1 MLQMGFVQ
9 KGFEFLLKGGW
20 IMWPLFAC
28 AILSVAVMIE
38 RTWVLRRANA
48 RLHETAER
56 VQSLLIEGRI
66 EDALAAAESADSP
79 VGRVLAAGIRNREKP
94 PALLEAALV
103 AAAMKEIPKLNR
115 RLGILDTIITL
126 SPLLGL
132 LGTITGMIAAFQVIG
147 SAAGGSAPTAI
158 TGGVAEALIATA
170 SGLAVAVTTLPV
182 YNSLNELVR
191 EMTGDLELY
200 GTQVQTILTEMQLSG
215 AIRVN
220 PELISLT
227 PPVTE
232 NPALHATAAN
242 AA

>member
-1 MLQMGFVQ
+1 MLQ

-20 IMWPLFAC
+20 IMWPLFVC

-38 RTWVLRRANA
+38 RTWVLRKANA
-48 RLHETAER
+48 RAHETAEQ

-66 EDALAAAESADSP
+66 DDALAAAERADSP

-94 PALLEAALV
+94 SGLVEAALV
-103 AAAMKEIPKLNR
+103 AAAMKEVPKLNR

-132 LGTITGMIAAFQVIG
+132 LGTITGMISAFQVVATASG
-147 SAAGGSAPTAI
+147 ASAAPAI

-182 YNSLNELVR
+182 FNSLNEIVR

-200 GTQVQTILTEMQLSG
+200 GTQVQTIITEMQLSG
-215 AIRVN
+215 AIRIA
-220 PELISLT
+220 PELM
-227 PPVTE
+227 PPPATE
-232 NPALHATAAN
+232 NPALHATSAN